1 MGNCLPSQN
10 EPQTRPIDSAFKLP
24 SPLPTWPSSSG
35 GEFGS
40 GYIDLGGL
48 HVCQIS
54 AFKKVWVTYE
64 GGPDNLGATIF
75 EPSSIP
81 DGFSVLGYYGQP
93 NNQPLFGWVLVG
105 KDNSTGADILKPPS
119 DYTLVWSSEA
129 LKINQTT
136 PAYIWLPVPPEGYKA
151 VGHVVTTSP
160 EKPPADKIRCVREDF
175 TDNCEVESWVW
186 GLGSS
191 SDPNGFN
198 VNSLRP
204 SNRDIEAQGVPVGTF
219 AANIDGSA
227 AISLSC
233 LKNNN
238 FTTFSSMPNL
248 AQIEALFREY
258 SPVVY
263 FHPEETY
270 LTSSVNWYFASG
282 ALLYTQGDE
291 SNPVAVNPDGENL
304 PQGGS
309 NDGTYWLDL
318 PVDET
323 AKETVKKGDLKST
336 EVYLHVKPMLGGTFT
351 DIVVWLFYPF
361 NGPATA
367 KLGILNIPLGRTGE
381 HIGDWEHLTLRI
393 SNFTGVL
400 YRMYFS
406 AHSSGAWVDTRD
418 LEFSDGGNKPV
429 AYASR
434 NGHANYSAPGVVLQ
448 GPNDEIGIRNDTAK
462 SNLVLECGAKYSVVA
477 APESVVEPAWL
488 NYRRKWGPHI
498 TYELKEEVEKVE
510 GILTGGVKDLFQSL
524 VNILPNELFEE
535 DGPTGPKEKNFW
547 AGDER

>member
-1 MGNCLPSQN
+1 MLC
-10 EPQTRPIDSAFKLP
+10 TD
-24 SPLPTWPSSSG
+24 

-48 HVCQIS
+48 QVCQIS
-54 AFKKVWVTYE
+54 TFNEVWTAYE
-64 GGPDNLGATIF
+64 GGPDNLGASIF
-75 EPSSIP
+75 EPSSMP

-93 NNQPLFGWVLVG
+93 NNQQLFGWVLVG
-105 KDNSTGADILKPPS
+105 KDSTGGDILKQPS
-119 DYTLVWSSEA
+119 DYTLVWSSET
-129 LKINQTT
+129 LKIKQTST
-136 PAYIWLPVPPEGYKA
+136 AYIWLPVPPEGYKA

-160 EKPPADKIRCVREDF
+160 ENPPADKIWCVRADF
-175 TDNCEVESWVW
+175 TEDCQVESWVW

-204 SNRDIEAQGVPVGTF
+204 SNRGIQAQGVPVGTF
-219 AANIDGSA
+219 MANISTDGST
-227 AISLSC
+227 AISIAC

-248 AQIEALFREY
+248 AQIDALFKEY

-263 FHPEETY
+263 LHPEETY
-270 LTSSVNWYFASG
+270 LTSSVNWYFANG
-282 ALLYTQGDE
+282 ALLYKQGDE
-291 SNPVAVNPDGENL
+291 SNPVAVEQDGANL

-309 NDGTYWLDL
+309 NDETYWLDL

-323 AKETVKKGDLKST
+323 AKEMVKKGDMKST
-336 EVYLHVKPMLGGTFT
+336 EVYLHIKPMLGGTFT

-367 KLGILNIPLGRTGE
+367 KLGLIDIPLGRTGE

-393 SNFTGVL
+393 SNFNGVL

-406 AHSSGAWVDTRD
+406 EHSSGSWVDSRD
-418 LEFSDGGNKPV
+418 LEFVDGGNKPV
-429 AYASR
+429 AYSSR
-434 NGHANYSAPGVVLQ
+434 NGHANYSKPGLVLQ

-462 SNLVLECGAKYSVVA
+462 SNLVLDCGSKYSVVA
-477 APESVVEPAWL
+477 AESVTPAVVEPPWL
-488 NYRRKWGPHI
+488 NYTRKWGPHI

-510 GILTGGVKDLFQSL
+510 GLLTGSVKELFQSV
-524 VNILPNELFEE
+524 VNILPDELFEE
-535 DGPTGPKEKNFW
+535 DGPTGPKEKDFW
-547 AGDER
+547 SGDER